1 MGAFEPPLMI
11 RTISTLDDILEIE
24 KTPLEDHG
32 LPSSTYRAIE
42 RTAEQSPQQLA
53 LRFLFQGVDYKR
65 SVDFT
70 YQQLMAQIRR
80 AANLFTSLG
89 VGPEDVVS
97 TILPNLPQTF
107 FTLFGAEAAGIVNP
121 INPLL
126 EPEVMTD
133 IMKAARTKVL
143 VTLGPFVKTDIWQ
156 KVAAIADQVPTL
168 ERILTIDLAQF
179 LPMPKRL
186 LGPVLRAKAAKG
198 VTRPLVQ
205 VQDFDD
211 LLAHQPSAGLVSGRQ
226 IESDEIASLFH
237 TGGTT
242 GIPKLAQHTHGNEV
256 YDAWVIGNVANLTG
270 KTLFC
275 GLPLFHVNAVI
286 VTGLTPWSLG
296 GTTVL
301 GSPAGYR
308 GEGILDNFW
317 RIVERYKINFFSGVP
332 TVYSTLLNKPVN
344 GADLSSLEA
353 CICGAAPMPV
363 EVFNRFEKETQLK
376 IVEGYGLT
384 EATCASSANPLS
396 GERRI
401 GSVGLRFPYQEM
413 KTVLLD
419 ESGRYQRDC
428 EVEEIGAV
436 VMRGPNVFPGYK
448 EEFHNQGVWVDTG
461 DDGQPWLNSGDLG
474 RMDSEGYFW
483 LTGRK
488 KELII
493 RGGHNIDPKL
503 IEEPLVRHPAI
514 ALAAAVGRPDA
525 HSGEVPVAYVQLE
538 PGAEVGQDELLQFAQ
553 ENIGERAAIPK
564 QIIILPELP
573 LTPVGKIFKPA
584 LLRLQI
590 CDVLEGVVSELEG
603 VSEVKVVAE
612 AHKQYGTVAR
622 VLVRELTKHR
632 QAVEEAVGAFAVRYQ
647 LEELD

>member
-1 MGAFEPPLMI
+1 MQ
-11 RTISTLDDILEIE
+11 TICTLDDIIAIE
-24 KTPLEDHG
+24 QTPLSEHD
-32 LPSSTYRAIE
+32 LPPSTYVAIE
-42 RTAEQSPQQLA
+42 RTAEQTPQRMA
-53 LRFLFQGVDYKR
+53 LRFLFQGTDYKR
-65 SVDFT
+65 SRDFT

-80 AANLFTSLG
+80 AANLFSSLG
-89 VGPEDVVS
+89 IGPNDVVS

-133 IMKAARTKVL
+133 IMKAAKTKVL

-168 ERILTIDLAQF
+168 ETILTIDLAQF
-179 LPMPKRL
+179 LPWPQRL
-186 LGPVLRAKAAKG
+186 LGPALRARAAKG
-198 VTRPLVQ
+198 VARPLVQ
-205 VQDFDD
+205 VQDFDE
-211 LLAHQPSAGLVSGRQ
+211 LMLHQPSAGLASGRQ
-226 IESDEIASLFH
+226 IEASDIASLFH

-256 YDAWVIGNVANLTG
+256 FDAWVLGNVADLRG

-296 GTTVL
+296 GTTIL

-308 GEGILDNFW
+308 GEGIMDNFW
-317 RIVERYKINFFSGVP
+317 RIVERYQVNFFSGVP
-332 TVYSTLLNKPVN
+332 TVYSTLLSKPVN

-363 EVFNRFEKETQLK
+363 EIFNRFEKETRLK

-384 EATCASSANPLS
+384 EATCASSANPLA

-419 ESGRYQRDC
+419 ESGSYLKDC
-428 EVEEIGAV
+428 EVDEIGAV

-448 EEFHNQGVWVDTG
+448 EEYHNQGVWVDCG
-461 DDGQPWLNSGDLG
+461 DGGEPWLNSGDLG
-474 RMDSEGYFW
+474 RIDSEGYFW

-503 IEEPLVRHPAI
+503 IEEPLVRHPAV

-525 HSGEVPVAYVQLE
+525 HAGEVPVAYVQLE
-538 PGAEVGQDELLQFAQ
+538 PGAEAGEEELMSYAA

-564 QIIILPELP
+564 QVVVLDELP

-590 CDVLEGVVSELEG
+590 CEVFRRVLGELEG
-603 VSEVKVVAE
+603 VSKFEVSAE
-612 AHKQYGTVAR
+612 AHKQYGTLAR
-622 VLVRELTKHR
+622 VKVKDLEQVRAALENALG
-632 QAVEEAVGAFAVRYQ
+632 VFAVRYE
-647 LEELD
+647 LEEL

>member
-1 MGAFEPPLMI
+1 MQ
-11 RTISTLDDILEIE
+11 TICTLDDIIAIE
-24 KTPLEDHG
+24 QTPLSEHD
-32 LPSSTYRAIE
+32 LPPSTYVAIE
-42 RTAEQSPQQLA
+42 RTAERTPQRMA
-53 LRFLFQGVDYKR
+53 LRFLFQGTNYKR
-65 SVDFT
+65 SRDFT

-80 AANLFTSLG
+80 AANLFSSLG
-89 VGPEDVVS
+89 IGPNDVVS

-168 ERILTIDLAQF
+168 ETILTIDLAQF
-179 LPMPKRL
+179 LPWPQRL
-186 LGPVLRAKAAKG
+186 LGPALRAKAAKG
-198 VTRPLVQ
+198 VARPLVQ
-205 VQDFDD
+205 IQDFDE
-211 LLAHQPSAGLVSGRQ
+211 LMLHQPSAGLASGRQ
-226 IESDEIASLFH
+226 IEASDIASLFH

-256 YDAWVIGNVANLTG
+256 FDAWVLGNVADLRG

-296 GTTVL
+296 GTTIL

-308 GEGILDNFW
+308 GEGIMDNFW
-317 RIVERYKINFFSGVP
+317 RIVERYQVNFFSGVP
-332 TVYSTLLNKPVN
+332 TVYSTLLSKPVN

-363 EVFNRFEKETQLK
+363 EIFNRFEKETRLK

-384 EATCASSANPLS
+384 EATCASSANPLA

-419 ESGRYQRDC
+419 ESGSYLKDC
-428 EVEEIGAV
+428 EVDEIGAV

-448 EEFHNQGVWVDTG
+448 EEYHNQGVWVDCG
-461 DDGQPWLNSGDLG
+461 DGGEPWLNSGDLG
-474 RMDSEGYFW
+474 RIDSEGYFW

-503 IEEPLVRHPAI
+503 IEEPLVRHPAV

-525 HSGEVPVAYVQLE
+525 HAGEVPVAYVQLE
-538 PGAEVGQDELLQFAQ
+538 PGAEAGEEELMSYAA

-564 QIIILPELP
+564 QIVVLEELP

-590 CDVLEGVVSELEG
+590 CEVFRRVLGELEG
-603 VSEVKVVAE
+603 LSKFEVSAE
-612 AHKQYGTVAR
+612 AHKQYGTLAR
-622 VLVRELTKHR
+622 VKVKDLEQVRAALENALG
-632 QAVEEAVGAFAVRYQ
+632 VFAVRYE
-647 LEELD
+647 LEEL